1 MMGFFW
7 AHSVFSNAHFATYCH
22 YFTTAEQ
29 LHLRDSRRR
38 NNLHTCVRP
47 HTHTHTNALG
57 HAHTDTHAHTHT
69 QKQTYFY
76 RLRNYRLNCSRLHS
90 FTIRCFQVKNMQS
103 SPLGHFSTMTHQRSY
118 MECICPLTVLPV
130 QTTLHPIC
138 MLNVQDPGRGM
149 FRIISLRLILDA
161 AALLCYSRTPGRS
174 WLGAWAGDQELKGA
188 EKSLSPCYEQ
198 R

>member
-1 MMGFFW
+1 MLTLRHI
-7 AHSVFSNAHFATYCH
+7 ATISQLESNCTFETAAEETTYIHAC
-22 YFTTAEQ
+22 A
-29 LHLRDSRRR
+29 
-38 NNLHTCVRP
+38 

-69 QKQTYFY
+69 QKQCETYFY

-103 SPLGHFSTMTHQRSY
+103 LPLGHFSTMTHQRSY

-161 AALLCYSRTPGRS
+161 AALLCYSRTPGWS
-174 WLGAWAGDQELKGA
+174 WLGA
-188 EKSLSPCYEQ
+188 
-198 R
+198 